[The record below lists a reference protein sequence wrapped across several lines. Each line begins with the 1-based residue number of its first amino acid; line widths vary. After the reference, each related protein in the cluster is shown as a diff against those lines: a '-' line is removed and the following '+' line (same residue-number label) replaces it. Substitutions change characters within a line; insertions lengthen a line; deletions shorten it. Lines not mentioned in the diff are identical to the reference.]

1 MATQSSTR
9 CRDQKQGCERSAGE
23 APQPGS
29 CVFLL
34 TQNLESTTRIR
45 LLELAWIF
53 IWGRLLP
60 GPCPNRLYSLID
72 NIVRGSSAVPGEI
85 HIPRPGMSERH
96 NLAGMSL
103 NELLQ
108 GRPVAVIGAGLVGA
122 GWAIVFAQ
130 AGLNVRIYDVNPEA
144 TKSALALI
152 AEQLKELEGFGLIDD
167 PAAIAALVKPAFQLA
182 DAVEGAAYAQESVLE
197 RVELKRSL
205 MEELEEVAP
214 FDLVIG
220 SSSSGIPASAFTH
233 GLKIASRV
241 LVVHPVNPPYLV
253 PVVELVPSP
262 DTSPATA
269 EFADA
274 LMRGLKRSVVHVRKE
289 VQGFVLNRLQ
299 SALLRE
305 AWALVEDGVASCED
319 IDRTMRDGLGW
330 RWSFMG
336 PFETIDLNAQGGVA
350 DYANR
355 LGTLCQEIAL
365 SRTHQEP
372 WSAELISKVEA
383 ERRSVLSQDDLA
395 SRRAWR
401 DRRLMALAAD
411 RQKETMP

>member
-1 MATQSSTR
+1 
-9 CRDQKQGCERSAGE
+9 
-23 APQPGS
+23 
-29 CVFLL
+29 
-34 TQNLESTTRIR
+34 
-45 LLELAWIF
+45 
-53 IWGRLLP
+53 
-60 GPCPNRLYSLID
+60 
-72 NIVRGSSAVPGEI
+72 
-85 HIPRPGMSERH
+85 MSPK
-96 NLAGMSL
+96 
-103 NELLQ
+103 ELLQ

-122 GWAIVFAQ
+122 GWAIVFAR
-130 AGLNVRIYDVNPEA
+130 AGLEVRLYDARAEA
-144 TKSALALI
+144 TKWALALI
-152 AEQLKELEGFGLIDD
+152 AEQLKELEGFGLVDD
-167 PAAIAALVKPAFQLA
+167 PAAVAALVKPSYQLA

-197 RVELKRSL
+197 QVELKRSL
-205 MEELEEVAP
+205 MQEIEAVASV
-214 FDLVIG
+214 DLVIG
-220 SSSSGIPASAFTH
+220 SSSSGIPSSAFTQ
-233 GLKIASRV
+233 GLNIASRV

-262 DTSPATA
+262 ETSRATV

-274 LMRGLKRSVVHVRKE
+274 LMRGLKRSVVLVRKE

-319 IDRTMRDGLGW
+319 IDRTMRDGLGL

-355 LGTLCQEIAL
+355 LGALCQEIAQ

-372 WSAELISKVEA
+372 WSAELIGKVEA
-383 ERRSVLSQDDLA
+383 ERRTVLSQDDLA

-401 DRRLMALAAD
+401 DRRLMALAAE
-411 RQKETMP
+411 REKNLAGKAVS